1 MRLEEIRM
9 LRQVVRG
16 LVRVGMS
23 SCALIAAASVFAGP
37 GPEQGTPWTGEKPI
51 LETTAQIM
59 ARAKLDP
66 VWEPGQPARQIRIE
80 HDFERDR
87 VKLNPKSPLV
97 SQWPPARNGVSI
109 LGKGGGPYLPQ
120 TVGTSFLATQI
131 SNTPGFI
138 PPDTMGDVGPSHI
151 VVMVNGSI
159 RSFDKAG
166 NLGALNVTTDTFFNS
181 VRNGSGTSDPRVR
194 YDRLTGRWIL
204 CIINVAGSNNR
215 TLIAVSSGSNPDTST
230 WAFYF
235 FNLTSGG
242 GGAADNGGFFDYPT
256 LGVDNNA
263 VYIGGNVFIGG
274 FTGSTGFVVRKS
286 SILTGGP
293 IVVTAFRQLCTG
305 TVNGPYTPQGV
316 DNPDATAT
324 QGYFIGVGS
333 TTFGDLYLRRIST
346 PGGTPTI
353 SGNIQLVVPATGNT
367 QDVAVSGSSTLDA
380 LDDRLFAARIFKNKL
395 TGVSTMWTAHSFEVN
410 ASGVASAAGNRVGS
424 RWYQIQNFS
433 GTPSLVQSGTMFD
446 SAATNPKSFWIP
458 SIAMS
463 GQGHVA
469 IGTSYG
475 GAVDKAGVA
484 VAGRLSGDALGLTQ
498 AATLAVV
505 STTNYNVQASNQ
517 RWGDYSYTC
526 VDPVDDM
533 TMWTFQEY
541 CNANNSWGVRV
552 IQLRAPA
559 PVTPTAASPAVTQ
572 GQTNVNVTVTGTSTG
587 GTGFFYAGAGFN
599 NITASV
605 SGTGV
610 TVNSVTFNSPTSVTL
625 NVNVSGAA
633 TVGTRNVTITNPD
646 GQSATG
652 NGILTVNSG
661 STPPAITTISPNNA
675 TAAGPGFNL
684 TVNGTNFTGTSVVR
698 WNGSNRTTTFNS
710 ATQLTAAIPASD
722 IATVGSATVTVFDS
736 AGTSNGVTFTINPI
750 LLDPNS
756 VTLIHG
762 VPRGGNTI
770 ASIIASED
778 VRYRVRMNFETARLS
793 PKVIID
799 TTTNTSSPSASRID
813 IALEAMATGS
823 PITQAIHV
831 WNGTAW
837 IQVDTV
843 TATTSDST
851 RNVSIT
857 TGAGAYLIGGQIKVR
872 ITYFTFDRENLN
884 LAEGQIDRLRLTVYP

>member
-1 MRLEEIRM
+1 M
-9 LRQVVRG
+9 LSQVVRG
-16 LVRVGMS
+16 LGRVGIGAI
-23 SCALIAAASVFAGP
+23 ALTVTASVFAGP
-37 GPEQGTPWTGEKPI
+37 GPEQGIPWVGEKPV

-59 ARAKLDP
+59 SRAKLDP
-66 VWEPGQPARQIRIE
+66 VYEPGQAARQIRLE
-80 HDFERDR
+80 HDFDR
-87 VKLNPKSPLV
+87 SRVVPNPLSPLV
-97 SQWPPARNGVSI
+97 SQWPPKGPSA
-109 LGKGGGPYLPQ
+109 LKGGGPYLPQ

-166 NLGALNVTTDTFFNS
+166 NLGAINTTTDNWFNS

-194 YDRLTGRWIL
+194 YDRLTGRWFL

-215 TLIAVSSGSNPDTST
+215 VLLAVSSGSNPDTST

-235 FNLTSGG
+235 FNLQSGG

-263 VYIGGNVFIGG
+263 LYIGGNVFIGASG

-286 SILTGGP
+286 TVLTGGS
-293 IVVTAFRQLCTG
+293 IVVTAFRQLCTA
-305 TVNGPYTPQGV
+305 TANGPYTPQGV
-316 DNPDATAT
+316 DNPDTAATE
-324 QGYFIGVGS
+324 GYFIGVGS
-333 TTFGDLYLRRIST
+333 LTFGDLWIRRVT
-346 PGGTPTI
+346 NPGGTPAI
-353 SGNIQLVVPATGNT
+353 SGNIQLIVPATGSP
-367 QDVAVSGSSTLDA
+367 QDFTIGGAGALDT
-380 LDDRLFAARIFKNKL
+380 LDDRLFAARIFKNRL
-395 TGVSTMWTAHSFEVN
+395 TGVSTLWTAHNFEVN
-410 ASGVASAAGNRVGS
+410 SSGVANAAGNRNGS
-424 RWYQIQNFS
+424 RWYQIGNLT
-433 GTPSLVQSGTMFD
+433 GTPTLVQSGTMFD
-446 SAATNPKSFWIP
+446 SAATNMKHYWIP
-458 SIAMS
+458 SVAMS
-463 GQGHVA
+463 GQGHMA
-469 IGTSYG
+469 IGTTYG
-475 GAVDKAGVA
+475 SAVDDAGVA
-484 VAGRLSGDALGLTQ
+484 VAGRLSSDTLGTTQ
-498 AATLAVV
+498 APTLAVT
-505 STTNYNVQASNQ
+505 STFNYNVGSPV

-526 VDPVDDM
+526 VDPTDDM

-541 CNANNSWGVRV
+541 ANATNSWGVRV

-559 PVTPTAASPAVTQ
+559 PVTPSSATPAVTQ

-599 NITASV
+599 PITASV

-625 NVNVSGAA
+625 NLNVSGSAP
-633 TVGTRNVTITNPD
+633 VGTRNVTITNPD

-652 NGILTVNSG
+652 NGILTVNAG
-661 STPPAITTISPNNA
+661 SSPPTITTISPNNA
-675 TAAGPGFNL
+675 TAAGPAFNL

-710 ATQLTAAIPASD
+710 ATQLTASILASD
-722 IATVGSATVTVFDS
+722 IATVGTATVTVFDS

-756 VTLIHG
+756 VTLVHG
-762 VPRGGNTI
+762 VPRGGNVLSSI
-770 ASIIASED
+770 VASD
-778 VRYRVRMNFETARLS
+778 NVRYRARMNFETARLS

-799 TTTNTSSPSASRID
+799 TVTNTSSPSASRID
-813 IALEAMATGS
+813 IALEAMTTGS

-837 IQVDTV
+837 IQVDSATG
-843 TATTSDST
+843 TASDST
-851 RNVSIT
+851 RTVSIT
-857 TGAGAYLIGGQIKVR
+857 TGAGAYLIAGQIKVR
-872 ITYFTFDRENLN
+872 ITYFTLDRENLGT
-884 LAEGQIDRLRLTVYP
+884 AEGQIDRLQLTVYP